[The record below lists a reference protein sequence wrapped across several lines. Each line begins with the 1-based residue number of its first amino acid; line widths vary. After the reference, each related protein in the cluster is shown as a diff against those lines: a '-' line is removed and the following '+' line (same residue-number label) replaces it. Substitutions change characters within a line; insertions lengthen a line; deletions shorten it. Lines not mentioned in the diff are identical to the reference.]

1 MLELLRPSFAPMLE
15 LLRPS
20 FAPMLE
26 LLRLSF
32 APMLESLRLSFALL
46 FIALVAPTFVVALK
60 VYVPTVRSERLLT
73 SIRANPR
80 LINPD
85 HLWNLPIQA
94 EEKKKSDSVIREC
107 DITGVVCCRLPQL
120 HIAALSASLFTFG
133 EPCLSFRYTAG
144 KPTSKYLCYC
154 HSDEVVA

>member
-1 MLELLRPSFAPMLE
+1 MLE

-60 VYVPTVRSERLLT
+60 VYVPTVRSEQLLT

-94 EEKKKSDSVIREC
+94 EEKKEK
-107 DITGVVCCRLPQL
+107 
-120 HIAALSASLFTFG
+120 
-133 EPCLSFRYTAG
+133 
-144 KPTSKYLCYC
+144 
-154 HSDEVVA
+154 